1 MKKQYIIPE
10 LETVTISTSHFLA
23 ASNPKVTGSEYQED
37 DPKLAPEY
45 YDVFGEG
52 EEDLDW

>member
-23 ASNPKVTGSEYQED
+23 ASNPKVTGSEYQEG

-45 YDVFGEG
+45 DVFDEG
-52 EEDLDW
+52 EENLDW

>member
-23 ASNPKVTGSEYQED
+23 ASNPKVTGSEYQEG

-45 YDVFGEG
+45 YDEFDEG
-52 EEDLDW
+52 EEDLGW